1 MVLYLHNQRYIK
13 RQILVNS
20 DNKTLKMGGDFS
32 WKVEHQGTV
41 WGQPCDMLWKL
52 QNSSY
57 TVWVLRIYISY
68 SYVTTTNNM
77 LFAVSWWQSAWNAR
91 RCAGG
96 YTLQHNIVKILQR
109 GYLTHKQST
118 MSHPETCI
126 RIRLIGHLLANR
138 DFQPTRSARSI
149 YILTNTNEW
158 FLSKNFVLLVIGN
171 L

>member
-1 MVLYLHNQRYIK
+1 MTTK
-13 RQILVNS
+13 R
-20 DNKTLKMGGDFS
+20 LKWGGIIS

-109 GYLTHKQST
+109 GYLKLKRRQLKEFHNDGPTSLWVYVLTSKLKNHTVTVLPNRNLNCSKKRKVST
-118 MSHPETCI
+118 VWGPS
-126 RIRLIGHLLANR
+126 
-138 DFQPTRSARSI
+138 
-149 YILTNTNEW
+149 
-158 FLSKNFVLLVIGN
+158 LVNAGIN
-171 L
+171 PL